1 MESKKAI
8 AIIDVNNNSCLLK
21 GLKIEEH
28 VKHVIHVLK
37 IN

>member
-8 AIIDVNNNSCLLK
+8 AIIDVDNNSCLLK